1 MLRLRLFQSKTRG
14 ITILRANSRFQSLAF
29 PRRFP
34 IIRYLTRVPLSR
46 SYVTQRRVSVRVF
59 PKRFMNYVDG
69 SVRGRGCVYV
79 YMERI
84 HHGKRFWTVLAECC
98 LYGIW
103 WIGICIVRKKRVEIS
118 SFHFIESSAQ
128 SLSTTHHADFSC
140 RAYSKRSSRD
150 RMEGENRVGDGK
162 RFLFSFSCEFVWEY
176 SKYSSVVS
184 HLFEVLIYYMS
195 L

>member
-79 YMERI
+79 YMEGI

-103 WIGICIVRKKRVEIS
+103 WIGICIVRKKRVEILRFILS
-118 SFHFIESSAQ
+118 NHRHVTRIFHAVHIPKDLREIEWKVTIE
-128 SLSTTHHADFSC
+128 LEMENDF
-140 RAYSKRSSRD
+140 Y
-150 RMEGENRVGDGK
+150 
-162 RFLFSFSCEFVWEY
+162 FLFRANLFGNIRSIRQLSVTC
-176 SKYSSVVS
+176 SKY
-184 HLFEVLIYYMS
+184 
-195 L
+195 